1 LDRAQ
6 TLASPIALSRA
17 RAWVALVL
25 AVLGLLTLPAAV
37 EASRRSKQISLLDAG
52 YAIPLAFLLG
62 LVALIMARRAR
73 NNLRWLN
80 LREGGTAVASTA
92 VILATVVL
100 CLAVT
105 AALSIG
111 FYELVLVYQHSR

>member
-1 LDRAQ
+1 MA
-6 TLASPIALSRA
+6 LAKGA
-17 RAWVALVL
+17 RLRSWVALVL
-25 AVLGLLTLPAAV
+25 AVLALLVLPAAV
-37 EASRRSKQISLLDAG
+37 EVSRRSTRVGLLDAG
-52 YAIPLAFLLG
+52 YAIPVAFVLA

-73 NNLRWLN
+73 ANLRWFR

-92 VILATVVL
+92 IIISAVTL

>member
-1 LDRAQ
+1 LDRTE
-6 TLASPIALSRA
+6 TLASPLAVSRA
-17 RAWVALVL
+17 RAWLALVL

-37 EASRRSKQISLLDAG
+37 EASRRSTRISLLDAG

-73 NNLRWLN
+73 NNLRWLR
-80 LREGGTAVASTA
+80 LTEGGTAVASIA

-100 CLAVT
+100 CLALT

>member
-1 LDRAQ
+1 LDSAQ
-6 TLASPIALSRA
+6 TLASPIALSKA

-25 AVLGLLTLPAAV
+25 SVLGLLTLPAAV
-37 EASRRSKQISLLDAG
+37 EASRRSARISLLDAG

-73 NNLRWLN
+73 NNLRWLR
-80 LREGGTAVASTA
+80 LREGGTGVASSA